1 MPLLNV
7 TISSVSN
14 EKDFIFQFVK
24 SILNQSVFTQNI
36 HSLTCKIGATNTES
50 SAVTVTTESEA
61 QTQLDSVFNPQTP
74 SATTPTIWL
83 IIDSNIKLRFER
95 GNTLNSSAT
104 WYLVYTTVGQITF
117 ESETGVWELSYTL
130 DFVSGSSYDY
140 TVSTERSWR
149 YQLVFNE
156 NVLYIVFGTRDE
168 SFPLLSTVRSGSTDK
183 TKTYQAFSYKDSNNW
198 IGGLHCGSRLYNASG
213 IRDYAV
219 NRLPYFNNV
228 ENATD
233 IETITNK
240 VIREWFSTT
249 KVMTMEKIWDSSF
262 NNAVMFLVNVGNE
275 ECVYLNNYTVIP
287 ITLDNT

>member
-7 TISSVSN
+7 TISSIGN

-36 HSLTCKIGATNTES
+36 HSLTCKIGATDTES
-50 SAVTVTTESEA
+50 SAITVTTESEA
-61 QTQLDSVFNPQTP
+61 QTQLDSVFNPQNP
-74 SATTPTIWL
+74 SAIPTIWL
-83 IIDSNIKLRFER
+83 IIDSNIKFRFRR
-95 GNTLNSSAT
+95 GNNLDSAT
-104 WYLVYTTVGQITF
+104 MWYLVYTTVGQITF
-117 ESETGVWELSYTL
+117 QSETGWELSSDL
-130 DFVSGSSYDY
+130 NFVSGSSYNY

-168 SFPLLSTVRSGSTDK
+168 SFPLLSTVRSGSTDR

-262 NNAVMFLVNVGNE
+262 NNAVMFSVNVGNE
-275 ECVYLNNYTVIP
+275 ECVYLNNYTVMP
-287 ITLDNT
+287 I